1 MRKLTNGV
9 VEIVNGTGTNARF
22 QAFVTKLDIEFLQS
36 FKFRCMY
43 KVPKFVYSLACLDV
57 NHVNDN
63 PGHYS
68 CDCVESSDP
77 CLADGGCVLEARC
90 PESDG
95 DSTGIQT

>member
-1 MRKLTNGV
+1 MERERMRVFRL
-9 VEIVNGTGTNARF
+9 
-22 QAFVTKLDIEFLQS
+22 AFVTKLVSEFSQS
-36 FKFRCMY
+36 FKQFRFMY
-43 KVPKFVYSLACLDV
+43 KVTKFVYSLACLDV

-77 CLADGGCVLEARC
+77 CFADGGCVLEARC

-95 DSTGIQT
+95 DSTGIHT

>member
-1 MRKLTNGV
+1 MERERMRVFRL
-9 VEIVNGTGTNARF
+9 
-22 QAFVTKLDIEFLQS
+22 AFVTKLVSEFSQS
-36 FKFRCMY
+36 FKQFRFMY
-43 KVPKFVYSLACLDV
+43 KVTKCVYSLACLDV

-77 CLADGGCVLEARC
+77 CFADGGCVLEARC

-95 DSTGIQT
+95 DSTGIQK

>member
-1 MRKLTNGV
+1 
-9 VEIVNGTGTNARF
+9 
-22 QAFVTKLDIEFLQS
+22 
-36 FKFRCMY
+36 MY
-43 KVPKFVYSLACLDV
+43 KVTKFVYSLACLDV

-77 CLADGGCVLEARC
+77 CFADGGCVLEARC

-95 DSTGIQT
+95 DSTGIQTQEFP